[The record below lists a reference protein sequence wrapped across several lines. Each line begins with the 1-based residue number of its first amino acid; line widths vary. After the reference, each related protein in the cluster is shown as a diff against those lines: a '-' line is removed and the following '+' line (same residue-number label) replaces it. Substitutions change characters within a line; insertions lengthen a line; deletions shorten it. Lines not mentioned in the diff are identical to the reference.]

1 MQITATSAVQAVQ
14 PVETAAEDTTS
25 AGNGAVQATPSAP
38 VRLLNPQPV
47 IDPALGIVV
56 TEYFNRAGDLT
67 SQYPTEKVLD
77 NYRIHGLD
85 GGNGTSAPAAEA
97 KSVDV
102 AR

>member
-1 MQITATSAVQAVQ
+1 MQITATSSVQAVR
-14 PVETAAEDTTS
+14 PAEPGTDEAPPAGGAA
-25 AGNGAVQATPSAP
+25 APATPGAP

-67 SQYPTEKVLD
+67 NQYPTERALQ

-85 GGNGTSAPAAEA
+85 QDVGGANG
-97 KSVDV
+97 
-102 AR
+102 